1 MEPLTEYRSGSLEG
15 YWVDRSVSV
24 AGIRACA
31 GAGLCRDHSSGTRIS
46 GVYPQAAV
54 QTYGLGHNCDGRLPF
69 HSDFG
74 KPAPIP
80 IPGARLG
87 RNGRNYDIIPDGK
100 HFIRDRAGI
109 HGKCRGPAV
118 PRNKS
123 TLF

>member
-1 MEPLTEYRSGSLEG
+1 MTEEGVKANWFRSM
-15 YWVDRSVSV
+15 Y
-24 AGIRACA
+24 A
-31 GAGLCRDHSSGTRIS
+31 HSPAS
-46 GVYPQAAV
+46 P
-54 QTYGLGHNCDGRLPF
+54 
-69 HSDFG
+69 FG

-87 RNGRNYDIIPDGK
+87 GNGRNYDITPDGK